1 MTSHTNQVI
10 SVVIRGDTD
19 IDLTAMEK
27 SIESIS
33 KDLSD
38 EPNEAVIEIYN
49 LNSDTRTAVKAA
61 ADQYAPIEI
70 GVSPLHS
77 ADPVTAFVG
86 EIETVVNRATR
97 PGFATRVRALA
108 QKRAHRAA
116 YVSQK
121 TYAAGTPKAD
131 IVNDLV
137 TAIGLPSEIDTIPT
151 TGILLGQSFS
161 GAAFPILQRF
171 VFDFGMFCY
180 IDNGVLHITNVY
192 DPPNP
197 TVVEIT
203 ENMLITEPQETT
215 RRDARDT
222 ALFTVANMTNIEPG
236 RKKKRR
242 KKQKTLRKELI
253 SDLLARNVENVLDGS
268 DYVEIEAVDI
278 TVPGIE
284 LECFAIPNL
293 APDHL
298 ITLDG
303 GETHYRVFETEM
315 YGDDMRDGERPTT
328 RIRADRFE
336 GGVSDTGATT

>member
-1 MTSHTNQVI
+1 MTEHVNQKI
-10 SVVIRGDTD
+10 SVIIRGDTD
-19 IDLTAMEK
+19 IDLTEMEK

-49 LNSDTRTAVKAA
+49 LNPDTRAAVKAA
-61 ADQYAPIEI
+61 ADQYTPIEI

-77 ADPVTAFVG
+77 ADPIIAFVG

-97 PGFATRVRALA
+97 PGFVTRIRALA

-121 TYAAGTPKAD
+121 TYAAGTPKSD

-137 TAIGLPSEIDTIPT
+137 EAIGLPSEIDTIPT
-151 TGILLGQSFS
+151 TGIILGHSFS
-161 GAAFPILQRF
+161 GVAFPILQRF
-171 VFDFGMFCY
+171 VYDFGMFCY

-197 TVVEIT
+197 TLIEIT
-203 ENMLITEPQETT
+203 DNMLITEPQETT

-222 ALFTVANMTNIEPG
+222 SLFTVTNMTNIEPD

-242 KKQKTLRKELI
+242 KKKKTLRKELVA
-253 SDLLARNVENVLDGS
+253 DLLARNVENVLEGS
-268 DYVEIEAVDI
+268 DYVEIEAVDT

-293 APDHL
+293 APDHI

-303 GETHYRVFETEM
+303 GDTHYRVCETEL
-315 YGDDMRDGERPTT
+315 YGDDIRDGERPTT

-336 GGVSDTGATT
+336 GGISDTGATT